1 MSTKYRMRKLS
12 VAIKKSGAHFF
23 MGVCGAYNNVHK
35 LSIHF
40 IALSVNLVPLFHHL
54 PHIYSPFAIH
64 TNSHSSFNPF
74 FGPDLQLVLSRAF
87 FFSHHCQIWIETRS
101 LLYLRTFCIFAKI
114 RMLLHRFRNAGA
126 TGLRDDDGNANAL
139 TQSFQS
145 NSLNRFRV
153 KFIRNKESKRCANL
167 LNADEEC
174 SSRYSWISNNSALSS
189 HQRPKKQHVNRFIVL
204 ALFPHFPIDF
214 TEQFFGNGRK
224 MYCICEWLNCDLCVL
239 FVTWIRLHIFCMK
252 PTLKLS
258 AMYFE

>member
-87 FFSHHCQIWIETRS
+87 FS
-101 LLYLRTFCIFAKI
+101 LTTVRFELKLAPSSIYVHSAYLQKFECFCIGFE
-114 RMLLHRFRNAGA
+114 M
-126 TGLRDDDGNANAL
+126 
-139 TQSFQS
+139 
-145 NSLNRFRV
+145 
-153 KFIRNKESKRCANL
+153 
-167 LNADEEC
+167 
-174 SSRYSWISNNSALSS
+174 
-189 HQRPKKQHVNRFIVL
+189 L
-204 ALFPHFPIDF
+204 ALRGYGMMMEMQMRWHNHSNLIHSIDF
-214 TEQFFGNGRK
+214 E
-224 MYCICEWLNCDLCVL
+224 
-239 FVTWIRLHIFCMK
+239 
-252 PTLKLS
+252 
-258 AMYFE
+258 

>member
-87 FFSHHCQIWIETRS
+87 FFLSPLSDLNW
-101 LLYLRTFCIFAKI
+101 
-114 RMLLHRFRNAGA
+114 
-126 TGLRDDDGNANAL
+126 
-139 TQSFQS
+139 
-145 NSLNRFRV
+145 NSLPP
-153 KFIRNKESKRCANL
+153 
-167 LNADEEC
+167 
-174 SSRYSWISNNSALSS
+174 LSTY
-189 HQRPKKQHVNRFIVL
+189 I
-204 ALFPHFPIDF
+204 
-214 TEQFFGNGRK
+214 
-224 MYCICEWLNCDLCVL
+224 
-239 FVTWIRLHIFCMK
+239 LHICKNSNAFASVSKCWRYGVTGWWWK
-252 PTLKLS
+252 CKCADTIIPI
-258 AMYFE
+258 